1 MKRAAETLN
10 FLTDGRSGDWTAL
23 SGAGFEIFQSAHF
36 QVNGTEYTMPQ
47 KMTTLAYM
55 HYIKLRDEIMQTEES
70 RRLYTYDQFI
80 EMMDVIVEL
89 YGTQFTREDLI
100 SGMQPEDIIMEFA
113 MMDVSVAQKVDVK
126 VEKFKENFTDGE

>member
-1 MKRAAETLN
+1 
-10 FLTDGRSGDWTAL
+10 
-23 SGAGFEIFQSAHF
+23 
-36 QVNGTEYTMPQ
+36 MPQ

>member
-1 MKRAAETLN
+1 MAANTPKKRT
-10 FLTDGRSGDWTAL
+10 
-23 SGAGFEIFQSAHF
+23 III
-36 QVNGTEYTMPQ
+36 NGTEYTMPQ
-47 KMTTLAYM
+47 KMTTLEYM